1 MNGEQTINIFTRIL
15 QIIDL
20 NTLILISA
28 FVFGLLIIILGISLV
43 ICVCKRLNKPKIKLP
58 NTKITNP
65 LYDTSNNNNNYKDIE
80 FKLISINQD
89 LNNNNNNNNNDIEE
103 ENEQMNNSNE
113 TEKLLQEP
121 TLTVTTSNNTNMNT
135 MNKSNLNSS
144 SLLNTSSC
152 STSSI
157 DSVIL
162 KPQDDSPPPVPSV
175 PPPISTPPPSPHIP
189 STPRTEPVKKSFE
202 TNSVKRA
209 SIFTPVS
216 AAKST
221 QQLLQEQKLADSKI
235 PAYKRTISQSNEF
248 NNNNNNNNETYRMS
262 AASSRSSIHQAINF
276 DQIKGDI
283 DDWAVNKGNFVSRS
297 NLASSSHNS
306 SQIIDMDRSDS
317 IPDIYIKEMIRK
329 HEEIKKNKTNND
341 ISLSSSSVNS
351 SFKSNN
357 INNNTNNNGQKN
369 RSGDRRS
376 MNIAVSD
383 INFNTNPTNDL
394 KSSKLDSASVYTVAS
409 EKSCY

>member
-1 MNGEQTINIFTRIL
+1 MNGEQTTNIFTRML

-58 NTKITNP
+58 NTKRTNP
-65 LYDTSNNNNNYKDIE
+65 LYDTSSNNNHKDIE
-80 FKLISINQD
+80 FKLISSNQD
-89 LNNNNNNNNNDIEE
+89 LNNNNNNNNDIEE
-103 ENEQMNNSNE
+103 ENEPMNNSNE
-113 TEKLLQEP
+113 TDKLLQEP
-121 TLTVTTSNNTNMNT
+121 TLTVTSSNNTNMNT
-135 MNKSNLNSS
+135 FNKSNLNNS
-144 SLLNTSSC
+144 SLLNTSSS

-157 DSVIL
+157 YSVIL
-162 KPQDDSPPPVPSV
+162 KPQNDSPPPVPSG
-175 PPPISTPPPSPHIP
+175 PPPISTPPSPHIP
-189 STPRTEPVKKSFE
+189 STPKTEPVKKSFE

-248 NNNNNNNNETYRMS
+248 NNNNNNNNNNRMS

-283 DDWAVNKGNFVSRS
+283 DDWAV
-297 NLASSSHNS
+297 SSHGSHNS

-357 INNNTNNNGQKN
+357 INNNNGQKN